1 MCTNIGAVGVPEQ
14 AGKVGQRKKRYREN
28 YLKKKKIEK
37 LKNFVQ
43 AINPRNLTNPQPNKQ
58 EKIYTQGHHKQID

>member
-1 MCTNIGAVGVPEQ
+1 MRLESLNKQ
-14 AGKVGQRKKRYREN
+14 GKWARGRKDTEKII
-28 YLKKKKIEK
+28 LKKKIEK